1 MKSFVKIISTIIFLV
16 LTSTIGLA
24 IVFAIDCLGK
34 KYRYLEDP
42 PPAASEGLGW
52 LADLIGLPFAIFLMA
67 VLIVSIVVLGIELA
81 LLIRALVKAIKKDSF
96 NGFWDFSIL
105 GLCVLIVN
113 TFLFSLVIIKAGLVS
128 QDTSARETD
137 RLLLIYL
144 VTLIL
149 IIYDMLVSRMGVKGK
164 TCERIVTVSC
174 YIFIFAGG
182 LGSMLFFVNSRPLG
196 GIVSLCICVLAIAIL
211 AVRIWKEKRVYIREE

>member
-1 MKSFVKIISTIIFLV
+1 MKRFVKIISTIIFLV

-24 IVFAIDCLGK
+24 IVFAIDCLEK
-34 KYRYLEDP
+34 SYRYLEDP
-42 PPAASEGLGW
+42 PPAASEGLGR

-96 NGFWDFSIL
+96 NGFWDFSIS

-128 QDTSARETD
+128 QDISSRETD

-174 YIFIFAGG
+174 CIFIFAGG
-182 LGSMLFFVNSRPLG
+182 LGSMLFFVNDRPLG

-211 AVRIWKEKRVYIREE
+211 AVRIWREKKGL

>member
-1 MKSFVKIISTIIFLV
+1 MKRFVKIISTIIFLV

-24 IVFAIDCLGK
+24 IVFAIDCLEK
-34 KYRYLEDP
+34 NYRYLEDP
-42 PPAASEGLGW
+42 PPATSEGLGW
-52 LADLIGLPFAIFLMA
+52 FADLIGLPFAIFLMA

-113 TFLFSLVIIKAGLVS
+113 TFLFSLVIIKAGVVS
-128 QDTSARETD
+128 QDTSSRETD

-149 IIYDMLVSRMGVKGK
+149 LIYDILISRMGVRGK

-174 YIFIFAGG
+174 CIFIFAGG
-182 LGSMLFFVNSRPLG
+182 LGSMIFFVNSRPLG
-196 GIVSLCICVLAIAIL
+196 GIISLGVCILSIVVLAVKAL
-211 AVRIWKEKRVYIREE
+211 KEKRGYR